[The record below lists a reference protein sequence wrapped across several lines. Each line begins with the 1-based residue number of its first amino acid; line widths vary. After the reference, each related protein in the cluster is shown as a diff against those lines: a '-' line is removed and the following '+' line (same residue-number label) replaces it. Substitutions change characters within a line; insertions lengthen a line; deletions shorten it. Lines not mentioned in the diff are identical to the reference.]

1 MFSHRLKIE
10 LRENR
15 IYILIWALVLL
26 TLTIAAILL
35 WRSAPVLD
43 PVTSRLGSP
52 SPDLIA
58 LLLLPL
64 VALLIV
70 TTITSF
76 RQDNLKDPQTFWNT
90 RPVRPRTLHRTK
102 FIFLHLLF
110 TLPLTL
116 CTFIVSINATTMSTS
131 LIYAAE
137 SALWSA
143 AAIHL
148 CALCCL
154 HNHQWARLPILPALG
169 FLGFILVALIVSKL
183 NIAQPGRYNPGR
195 FSVNTLFIT
204 LILLFLFAL
213 AGFHLIKKPGTT
225 YPLWMPF
232 LIGALTF
239 PLLTATWLPDNFS
252 KSTEAQQYQPSEPL
266 TTFSNSNSSINRQ
279 YFYDLN
285 YPLIDLM
292 GNQDRI
298 PINLLSQRI
307 DSAPLSQFPSGIRAE
322 LKYWSS
328 GMDPLDGPQNLQT
341 IALDQEN
348 RNRFRVTL
356 SLSIPHEH
364 SLQTSPQFNDLPR
377 KQITLEG
384 EVEILTASLDDALT
398 IDQSK
403 EFTHETSGGMLT
415 YHPSDGKGQP
425 DTIQSKVFRLPLVS
439 ANLIH
444 PHLFYR
450 NNDILV
456 AMRHRVTGQSFI
468 LQNGS
473 SSTRYGPFGKVQYSE
488 IQHPEESS
496 LVSHYWKNYLQK
508 QFPDFPDFADWKKDA
523 DLLILPPEQFKNVR
537 IPFKITVSVPD
548 LDLLQQRL
556 NNGPE

>member
-341 IALDQEN
+341 IAQPFDRLAIYGSPKPFPVLSKAPPFAKDEEVNGELTAVDYDQE
-348 RNRFRVTL
+348 FRT
-356 SLSIPHEH
+356 
-364 SLQTSPQFNDLPR
+364 T
-377 KQITLEG
+377 
-384 EVEILTASLDDALT
+384 T
-398 IDQSK
+398 INGQPVRWFK
-403 EFTHETSGGMLT
+403 ECGSGGA
-415 YHPSDGKGQP
+415 DGAYYSTTGF
-425 DTIQSKVFRLPLVS
+425 S
-439 ANLIH
+439 
-444 PHLFYR
+444 
-450 NNDILV
+450 
-456 AMRHRVTGQSFI
+456 VTDD
-468 LQNGS
+468 
-473 SSTRYGPFGKVQYSE
+473 FGKTGYYRLVVEGGDDMEAEVARRFSSVQ
-488 IQHPEESS
+488 
-496 LVSHYWKNYLQK
+496 LT
-508 QFPDFPDFADWKKDA
+508 
-523 DLLILPPEQFKNVR
+523 R
-537 IPFKITVSVPD
+537 
-548 LDLLQQRL
+548 
-556 NNGPE
+556 